1 MNSAARRRRH
11 AALRY
16 GRLVAWLVSG
26 ALLIAFVSYVAL
38 PFGLALYI
46 PQLAAQHG
54 ISLHVDRVRTEPFRS
69 TLRLS
74 GVRIATSAHSSI
86 EWSNVESRIDLAELM
101 SGRLV
106 LDDFRLSEAKL
117 HAGDPE
123 MDTVYRLPDAV
134 LEMLPAEVSV
144 GEFVIDDVELATLS
158 EALRR
163 PVTIDWLRIS
173 SLDDVFRP
181 GGADVQADAS
191 IGQGRSRLEGRLGFD
206 STGWNLDAEVSASEI
221 PLDGIP
227 ALLGAVG
234 SWRGSLDGS
243 GPVRLVYSPLN
254 RAFNTT
260 SGGRWAVEGLELE
273 LAETVISGAR
283 VDWDGAAFIA
293 VSDDAVNALSV
304 DADIRLHE
312 LEVGVVDVLEVE
324 ATEVRLKVDASRAPA
339 PRLILEGNSPSVRI
353 SGKGGAYD
361 AIGAEATNLASVVA
375 LTFSHGL
382 GVEADRLAADALVA
396 TLPFGRSVD
405 IDRLVLERIV
415 VEPDVDAVTAAAA
428 AAERVDWRGFTAPR
442 SSGTANRVSIQGLDH
457 RKNGELR
464 LARASA
470 EAAED
475 RNEDADLRLRDLG
488 LDATT
493 LSPTGAKAIGGVRVA
508 DAWLAS
514 NHSTLV
520 LEQFSL
526 QGVKQD
532 EDGMVTVASGSADV
546 LDYTLAGRQTTVGSG
561 LELAGATVSGRA
573 WEADH
578 IRLARVDVETG
589 IESYALRELA
599 LIDSR
604 GDAEQLGARLVRL
617 GALEHGFEGNRI
629 VVEDSYVAAPAW
641 RDGAGSAQALAAASV
656 SLDTVDRHRW
666 QSSGLRLIGV
676 AATASGSASADAA
689 SADSLALKTAEDTTA
704 GAQGI
709 ELRGVSFDG
718 QSSIR
723 ATSALAAGTHYRTG
737 DGFGADTTGV
747 RTSALEWDGDT
758 LAVEQGTTP
767 LASIVGTTAQA
778 SFDIVELTS
787 ARLGTEGVE
796 RFGVLTCT
804 AGRGRI
810 DSMRRWS
817 IGRSKLGG
825 YDALITGETT
835 LDFFDALDVDVIEGE
850 AEASRAHLRVDRV
863 SARGTRIDSP
873 GATLVAN
880 AEVGG
885 MTLLDTGGREITAA
899 RMLQANRMTIRDSEV
914 DIGSLVLSGIES
926 TIGLSEHGDLELPV
940 LPIATG
946 GAESPIRLRIQETV
960 TADSE
965 SVLHFIDRTT
975 EPDFAVRVAV
985 ANAALHGFDSEAIG
999 VPADFS
1005 VEADSGAFTALRI
1018 GGLLTPTLT
1027 GTDLDLNATIRGL
1040 SLPMLSPYARTHLG
1054 QDVEDGY
1061 ADVVL
1066 DLAVRTS
1073 DLEGVA
1079 DFTLSRVTLGEPAS
1093 PTGSTGLDAALASLE
1108 DANGRV
1114 ELRVP
1119 LRGKLDDPGFDFDG
1133 LAVEAL
1139 ARTALENAGASP
1151 ETQ

>member
-1 MNSAARRRRH
+1 M
-11 AALRY
+11 
-16 GRLVAWLVSG
+16 AWLVSG
-26 ALLIAFVSYVAL
+26 AVLIAFVSYVAL

-54 ISLHVDRVRTEPFRS
+54 ISLRVDRVRTEPFRS

-117 HAGDPE
+117 HAGDPQ
-123 MDTVYRLPDAV
+123 MDTVSRLPDAV
-134 LEMLPAEVSV
+134 LGMLPEAVSV
-144 GEFVIDDVELATLS
+144 GEFVIEDVELATLS
-158 EALRR
+158 ETLRR
-163 PVTIDWLRIS
+163 QVTIDWLRIS
-173 SLDDVFRP
+173 SLDDVSRP
-181 GGADVQADAS
+181 GGAELQADAS
-191 IGQGRSRLEGRLGFD
+191 IGQGRARLEGRLGVD
-206 STGWNLDAEVSASEI
+206 STGWNLDAEVGASDI
-221 PLDGIP
+221 PLDGVP

-243 GPVRLVYSPLN
+243 GPMRLVYSPLD
-254 RAFNTT
+254 RVFSTT
-260 SGGRWAVEGLELE
+260 TGGRWAVEGLALE
-273 LAETVISGAR
+273 LADTAISGAR
-283 VDWDGAAFIA
+283 VDWDGTALIA
-293 VSDDAVNALSV
+293 VSNDAVNTLSI

-312 LEVGVVDVLEVE
+312 LEVGVVDLLEVE
-324 ATEVRLKVDASRAPA
+324 ATEVLLEVDASQSPD

-353 SGKGGAYD
+353 SGNGGAYD
-361 AIGAEATNLASVVA
+361 AIEVEATNLVSLVA
-375 LTFSHGL
+375 LTFSRGL
-382 GVEADRLAADALVA
+382 GVEADRLTAGALVA
-396 TLPFGRSVD
+396 TLPSGRSID
-405 IDRLVLERIV
+405 IDQLVLERIV
-415 VEPDVDAVTAAAA
+415 AEPDVDAVTAAAVT
-428 AAERVDWRGFTAPR
+428 AERVDWGGFSAPR
-442 SSGTANRVSIQGLDH
+442 SSGTATRVSIQGLDH
-457 RKNGELR
+457 RTNGELR
-464 LARASA
+464 LARASV

-475 RNEDADLRLRDLG
+475 RNDVADLRLRDLG

-520 LEQFSL
+520 LERLSL
-526 QGVKQD
+526 QGVKQS
-532 EDGMVTVASGSADV
+532 EEGMVTVASGLADV
-546 LDYTLAGRQTTVGSG
+546 LDYTLAGRQTTVGSRV
-561 LELAGATVSGRA
+561 ELAGATVSGRA

-589 IESYALRELA
+589 VESYALRELA

-604 GDAEQLGARLVRL
+604 GDADRLGARLVRL

-629 VVEDSYVAAPAW
+629 VVEDSYVAAPVW
-641 RDGAGSAQALAAASV
+641 SDGAGSAQALAAATV

-666 QSSGLRLIGV
+666 RSSGLRLTGV
-676 AATASGSASADAA
+676 VTTASGSASADAA
-689 SADSLALKTAEDTTA
+689 SADSLALQTAEDATA
-704 GAQGI
+704 GARGI
-709 ELRGVSFDG
+709 ELSGVSSDG

-723 ATSALAAGTHYRTG
+723 AASALAAGTHYRTS
-737 DGFGADTTGV
+737 DGFGVDATGL
-747 RTSALEWDGDT
+747 RASALEWDGDT
-758 LAVEQGTTP
+758 LAVGQGTTP
-767 LASIVGTTAQA
+767 LASVVGTTAQA
-778 SFDIVELTS
+778 SFDVVEFTS

-796 RFGVLTCT
+796 RFGILTCR

-810 DSMRRWS
+810 DAMRKWT

-825 YDALITGETT
+825 YDTLLTGETA

-850 AEASRAHLRVDRV
+850 AEKSRAHLRAERV
-863 SARGTRIDSP
+863 SARGARVESS
-873 GATLVAN
+873 GAALVAN
-880 AEVGG
+880 AQVSG
-885 MTLLDTGGREITAA
+885 MTLLDTDGREITAA
-899 RMLQANRMTIRDSEV
+899 RVLQASRMTIGDSEV
-914 DIGSLVLSGIES
+914 SIGSLALSGIES
-926 TIGLSEHGDLELPV
+926 TIGLSEDGDLELPA
-940 LPIATG
+940 LPIAIG
-946 GAESPIRLRIQETV
+946 GAQSPIRLRIQETV

-965 SVLHFIDRTT
+965 TVLHFIDRTT
-975 EPDFAVRVAV
+975 EPDFVVRVAV

-1005 VEADSGAFTALRI
+1005 VEADSGAFAALRA

-1040 SLPMLSPYARTHLG
+1040 SLPVFSPYARTHFG
-1054 QDVEDGY
+1054 QDVQDGT

-1066 DLAVRTS
+1066 DVAVRTS

-1079 DFTLSRVTLGEPAS
+1079 NFTLNRVALGEPAS
-1093 PTGSTGLDAALASLE
+1093 PAGSTDLDAALDSLE
-1108 DANGRV
+1108 DANRRI

-1119 LRGKLDDPGFDFDG
+1119 LRGKLDDPEFDFDG
-1133 LAVEAL
+1133 LALEAL
-1139 ARTALENAGASP
+1139 ARTALETAGASP